1 MKPFELR
8 EFSADELKQ
17 KLHDLHEEFMS
28 IRFKKQAETPK
39 PSDIKKI
46 KREARVGIGLFTS
59 QLHLYA
65 SPIFPGNQ
73 A

>member
-46 KREARVGIGLFTS
+46 KREIARIKTILREKEITGDKK
-59 QLHLYA
+59 
-65 SPIFPGNQ
+65 
-73 A
+73 